1 MPANNPK
8 QPEVKDA
15 YAVVGEMLEY
25 FDDYNLATWAPLA
38 SIVERERIAAKR
50 ATRERVL
57 EEAARAIEN
66 RWRFSKASA
75 AAIRAMKEEPK
86 V

>member
-1 MPANNPK
+1 VEELALVMLRSEDPAHWLTRAEK
-8 QPEVKDA
+8 A
-15 YAVVGEMLEY
+15 RLYARAILPI
-25 FDDYNLATWAPLA
+25 L
-38 SIVERERIAAKR
+38 RAA
-50 ATRERVL
+50 RERVL

-75 AAIRAMKEEPK
+75 AAIRALQEPK